1 MTFHIE
7 RGILKHY
14 TGSDTIVQIPD
25 GVVEIGYRA
34 FYQNHKMEQIVL
46 PDSMVKIGLQAFA
59 GCTGLQH
66 IAFNQS
72 LRFVGYDAFQDTAW
86 LAAQPDGIVYAGPLA
101 WRVKGDLRSLT
112 EISIRP
118 GTVKLCADLF
128 RNCTAL
134 FAVNLP
140 DTLTE
145 IDDRAFQNCRKLKQ
159 LHIPEQVHR
168 IGDRAFDECT
178 GLSIQLDSTD
188 AVIGRQCFM
197 SGTKIRV
204 KQLHPAKLPV
214 NVRDSAIIAF
224 ADDVCEDRVQNGAF
238 LQAVYQYIQNRR
250 RQYHPLAMK
259 HWNLMQIMIQEQMI
273 PAADID
279 FLLDGIL
286 ADGQA
291 DHAAALMRYKQKL
304 SEAEEQDLFIDT
316 WDDLTLEW
324 DIPAAEKTE
333 VELEAEWGLKQ
344 NTDHTYTMVRYYGND
359 LDITVPAHIADKV
372 ITAIGPYALS
382 TVRYGIKHE
391 RAAHLAQVRS
401 VTIQDGITR
410 IGNNAFDGCKALV
423 SVTLPQSIERIEK
436 DAFAGCQ
443 WKP

>member
-14 TGSDTIVQIPD
+14 TGSDAIVQIPD

-34 FYQNHKMEQIVL
+34 FYQNRTIERIEL
-46 PDSMVKIGLQAFA
+46 PEGLAKIGLQAFA
-59 GCTGLQH
+59 GCTALQH
-66 IAFNQS
+66 ITFDQS

-86 LAAQPDGIVYAGPLA
+86 HAAQPEGIVYTGPLA

-112 EISIRP
+112 EVSIRP

-145 IDDRAFQNCRKLKQ
+145 IDDRAFQNCRKLKEI
-159 LHIPEQVHR
+159 HIPEQVCR
-168 IGDRAFDECT
+168 VGDRAFDECT

-197 SGTKIRV
+197 PGTKIRV
-204 KQLHPAKLPV
+204 QQLHPAKLPA

-224 ADDVCEDRVQNGAF
+224 ADDVCEERVQNGAF

-250 RQYHPLAMK
+250 RQYYPLAMK

-273 PAADID
+273 PID
-279 FLLDGIL
+279 DLDEIL
-286 ADGQA
+286 DTVLIEGQA

-304 SEAEEQDLFIDT
+304 TEAEEADLFADS
-316 WDDLTLEW
+316 WDNLSLDW
-324 DIPAAEKTE
+324 DIAAPEKTAGQME
-333 VELEAEWGLKQ
+333 EEWGLKE
-344 NTDHTYTMVRYYGND
+344 NADHTYTLMRYYGND
-359 LDITVPAHIADKV
+359 LDITVPARIADKV

-382 TVRYGIKHE
+382 TVRYGIKYE
-391 RAAHLAQVRS
+391 RAAHLAQIRS
-401 VTIQDGITR
+401 VTVQDGITR

-423 SVTLPQSIERIEK
+423 SVTLPQSVERIEK